1 MFEFDARVVGSELP
15 ICFGVVFVS
24 IGFPRG
30 DLLDERGSVR
40 NAAVEALRRE
50 NAEFGFGEVEP
61 AAVCGRIMPF
71 ETAQ

>member
-50 NAEFGFGEVEP
+50 NAEFGFGERASCRVL
-61 AAVCGRIMPF
+61 AYNAIR
-71 ETAQ
+71 TAQ